1 MIKNKTK
8 NTNVKVMHL
17 DLASFKSIRTF
28 AHTFLNEEPR
38 LDILINNASV
48 MGIPRTLTKDGLEMH
63 MGVNHF
69 GHFLLTNLLIERLKQ
84 STPSRVVTVSNW
96 GHTFVRFN
104 RNDLN
109 GEKSYNRFHA
119 YFHSK
124 LANVLFTAELLFTA
138 NRLSGSGI
146 TSNSLHP
153 GFFLV
158 DTSNDSSRSVL
169 R

>member
-1 MIKNKTK
+1 MIVNKTE

-28 AHTFLNEEPR
+28 AETFLREEPR
-38 LDILINNASV
+38 LDILINNANV
-48 MGIPRTLTKDGLEMH
+48 MGIPRTLTNDGLEMH

-84 STPSRVVTVSNW
+84 STPSRIVTVSNW

-104 RNDLN
+104 KNDLN
-109 GEKSYNRFHA
+109 SEKSYNRFHA

-124 LANVLFTAELLFTA
+124 LANVLFAAELA
-138 NRLSGSGI
+138 NRLAGSGI

-153 GFFLV
+153 GFFHV
-158 DTSNDSSRSVL
+158 DTSDDLDSSRSIL